1 MGFLDFGVLIAKI
14 AEAAKKDG
22 IELSQDEIDKAVRK
36 LQAAQ
41 DFLEHHG
48 LQEDDGAE
56 GRFGT
61 SPLGQTLGH
70 QHRRVY
76 GIMARSL
83 DGVATDLG
91 QFASGIDTAAKQ
103 ITRTDGDI
111 GDELLLKALT
121 IQAHNT
127 HLNSYAPSLGGAH
140 HGGRT
145 EGSGD
150 GG

>member
-1 MGFLDFGVLIAKI
+1 MGFLDFSALITKI
-14 AEAAKKDG
+14 AAAAEKDG
-22 IELSQDEIDKAVRK
+22 IELSQEEIDKAVKK

-41 DFLEHHG
+41 DFLNQHG
-48 LQEDDGAE
+48 LQEDEGAE

-61 SPLGQTLGH
+61 SPLGQSMSQ

-83 DGVATDLG
+83 DNVSQDLG
-91 QFASGIDTAAKQ
+91 QFAHGIDTAAKR
-103 ITRTDGDI
+103 ITTTDGDI

-121 IQAHNT
+121 IQATNT
-127 HLNSYAPSLGGAH
+127 HLNDYDRHNGDGHH
-140 HGGRT
+140 HGGET
-145 EGSGD
+145 N